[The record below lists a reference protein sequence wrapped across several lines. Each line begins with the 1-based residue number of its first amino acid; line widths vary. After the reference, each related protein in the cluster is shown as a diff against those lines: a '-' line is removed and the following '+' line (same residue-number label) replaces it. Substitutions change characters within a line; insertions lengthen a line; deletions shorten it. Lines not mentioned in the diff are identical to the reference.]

1 MPITPAHL
9 VYSHGYER
17 EYADQMDP
25 ARREAEHQRLHED
38 DTAESLDHDH
48 SDALDLAVA
57 SAKSSLDHLR
67 EVLDDIDVQI
77 GDRQPRPYTISFQVL
92 AEDGKT
98 IAYSNLALME
108 GEVQVVRMVFRDFG
122 GYPREADVQVSAR

>member
-77 GDRQPRPYTISFQVL
+77 GDRPPRNVEVHFQVL
-92 AEDGKT
+92 DESGAT
-98 IAYSNLALME
+98 LHHTATSLPE
-108 GEVQVVRMVFRDFG
+108 GTSHVVRMAFTTFSG
-122 GYPREADVQVSAR
+122 PREADVRVTVR